1 MNRMRFD
8 KRRLCSLLVQYRL
21 QWAALAW
28 LITFAVGAGISQF
41 HFTPSIQ
48 SFFDTDNPR
57 TQAFMT
63 LEKQFGVLKNS
74 LVYVLDF
81 GDAGVYNRDGLTRLR
96 QATDTVIQSPHGR
109 NVTSLSNVLYTWSD
123 GDDLMV
129 DQWFPN
135 PARMSDATLAER
147 IRHARQSSFL
157 AGRMVSDDGRV
168 ATIYSEIVWRGE
180 HPLQELQEVVAH
192 AEEVKRQLEQ
202 AHPGLQVYLTG
213 DVMLQSSLLG
223 AASQS
228 LIQLYP
234 IIMLLGTLI
243 LWYCFRSVLLITS
256 GFAIVIASTLFTLG
270 AAGWSGVIFN
280 DTSVLA
286 VILVFVIVLADMVH
300 INTSY
305 LAFLQQGDDKLS
317 AMQKSLEVNLVPIFL
332 TSLTTTIGFLCLN
345 TCVSPPLRTMG
356 NLASVGIVSGFF
368 FTLFLLPAAVTLFN
382 LRLPRYTP
390 PLRQAMDRLA
400 DFVIRHPTRII
411 VATLVISLCTVPFI
425 PLNRFHDD
433 PITYF
438 KAETPFRQAIDFTTE
453 HLTERQQLIFS
464 IHAASEQGTHERA
477 FVQTL
482 DRFQD
487 WLRQQPEVSRVM
499 GYPDLLK
506 TLNRTLHG
514 DQNSQYRLPED
525 SELIAQYLLLYE
537 MSVPE
542 GQGLTDFL
550 SHDRQSARVTVVTR
564 PLQSDGLI
572 ALEQRSRQW
581 LEQQLPGH
589 RITHSSIDLLF
600 AHLSQDVVSSMI
612 SGSLLSVILI
622 ALCLQAG
629 VRSVRYGLISLIPN
643 ALPAAIVYGLWGLLS
658 GKVNMA
664 VAVTFSMSL
673 GIIVDDTVHVLSKYL
688 HALRKGMTPEQAL
701 RSTLHDAGVAL
712 VITSAII
719 ASGLLV
725 LTLSD
730 YGVHAIMGLITAP
743 IILLA
748 LALDL
753 LLLPAILLKMSQR
766 TPARPQEDLPSADG
780 LLVLPAS
787 THKN

>member
-1 MNRMRFD
+1 
-8 KRRLCSLLVQYRL
+8 
-21 QWAALAW
+21 
-28 LITFAVGAGISQF
+28 
-41 HFTPSIQ
+41 
-48 SFFDTDNPR
+48 
-57 TQAFMT
+57 
-63 LEKQFGVLKNS
+63 
-74 LVYVLDF
+74 
-81 GDAGVYNRDGLTRLR
+81 
-96 QATDTVIQSPHGR
+96 
-109 NVTSLSNVLYTWSD
+109 
-123 GDDLMV
+123 
-129 DQWFPN
+129 
-135 PARMSDATLAER
+135 
-147 IRHARQSSFL
+147 
-157 AGRMVSDDGRV
+157 
-168 ATIYSEIVWRGE
+168 
-180 HPLQELQEVVAH
+180 
-192 AEEVKRQLEQ
+192 
-202 AHPGLQVYLTG
+202 
-213 DVMLQSSLLG
+213 
-223 AASQS
+223 
-228 LIQLYP
+228 
-234 IIMLLGTLI
+234 
-243 LWYCFRSVLLITS
+243 
-256 GFAIVIASTLFTLG
+256 
-270 AAGWSGVIFN
+270 
-280 DTSVLA
+280 
-286 VILVFVIVLADMVH
+286 
-300 INTSY
+300 
-305 LAFLQQGDDKLS
+305 
-317 AMQKSLEVNLVPIFL
+317 
-332 TSLTTTIGFLCLN
+332 
-345 TCVSPPLRTMG
+345 
-356 NLASVGIVSGFF
+356 
-368 FTLFLLPAAVTLFN
+368 
-382 LRLPRYTP
+382 
-390 PLRQAMDRLA
+390 
-400 DFVIRHPTRII
+400 
-411 VATLVISLCTVPFI
+411 LCTVPFI
-425 PLNRFHDD
+425 QLNRFHDD

-438 KAETPFRQAIDFTTE
+438 KEETPFRQAIDFTTE

-464 IHAASEQGTHERA
+464 VHAGSEQGTHALA

-482 DRFQD
+482 ERFQG

-514 DQNSQYRLPED
+514 DQNSQYRLPQD

-612 SGSLLSVILI
+612 SGSILSVILI

-643 ALPAAIVYGLWGLLS
+643 ALPAAVVYGVWGLLS

-688 HALRKGMTPEQAL
+688 HAVRKGMTPEQAL
-701 RSTLHDAGVAL
+701 RNTLHDAGVAL

-725 LTLSD
+725 LTLSE

-753 LLLPAILLKMSQR
+753 LLLPAILLKMSHR
-766 TPARPQEDLPSADG
+766 TPALPQEDPQSADG
-780 LLVLPAS
+780 LLVLPAA